1 MKICLSFMAILFLL
15 PSLGFSQEI
24 VSIYPNNAQADHSI
38 KVKVLGNNTQ
48 FNQVTTAVILYN
60 STNGDEAFSFETDI
74 ISNTELIAD
83 FWIADDFYQG
93 SYSIMVWNLLGHQL
107 ILPDCFFVHSSN
119 VLPQIALQPN
129 LANAGQ
135 TLNVTITGTGTHFN
149 SGSGTYVDFDYG
161 HFGTDVINSLDIVSN
176 TCMIANI
183 SIPSNTYTGDYQ
195 VSIYNGTD
203 GNMSKLFHVNGLTPP
218 ALQTITPA
226 TANAGQTLNVTISG
240 INTHFNS
247 ASSTSLHFGFEQ
259 GSPTV
264 VNSLNVVSNT
274 SLFAN
279 ITIPEDTYTG
289 DYDVDV
295 SNGIDGNIS
304 ILQGFHVTGQPI
316 PGITAIN
323 PSTAN
328 AGQTLNV
335 TITGINTQFNSG
347 SSTNVSFN
355 FHQASS
361 TTVVNSIDV
370 ISNESLMANVT
381 IPGDLYT
388 GYYDVYVDGDL
399 YWGNN
404 SWSYYNFYLNSAFFI
419 QGQPSP
425 SLNSINPLVANAGQ
439 TVDFTITGN
448 NTHFS
453 EAAGTYVGFSS
464 YECGDFILI
473 NSIIAQ
479 NNEEMQINATI
490 PYYMNPGTYDVYVF
504 NNIDKLMMY
513 PACLQI
519 NSTHVDE
526 FDNMFFEVYPNP
538 TDDFIKIE
546 MKNIESFA
554 KIDIYN
560 MQGIL
565 LISREL
571 SQNLINMISLSTL
584 PSGIY
589 FYKITAEEKTQTGK
603 ILKH

>member
-1 MKICLSFMAILFLL
+1 MKICLSLIAILVLL
-15 PSLGFSQEI
+15 PSLVNCQEI
-24 VSIYPNNAQADHSI
+24 VSIYPNNAQVGHSI
-38 KVKVLGNNTQ
+38 KVKVFGSNTQ

-60 STNGDEAFSFETDI
+60 SLNGDQAFSYETDI

-83 FWIADDFYQG
+83 FWIADDFSQG
-93 SYSIMVWNLLGHQL
+93 AYSIMVWNLLGHQL
-107 ILPDCFFVHSSN
+107 ILPDCFFVHSSH
-119 VLPQIALQPN
+119 VLPQITLEPN

-149 SGSGTYVDFDYG
+149 SGSGTNVDFDYE
-161 HFGTDVINSLDIVSN
+161 HFGTDIINSINVLNN
-176 TCMIANI
+176 TCIIANI
-183 SIPSNTYTGDYQ
+183 SIPSNTYAGDYQ

-203 GNMSKLFHVNGLTPP
+203 GNMSKLFHVNGITPP
-218 ALQTITPA
+218 TLQTITPE

-259 GSPTV
+259 GSSTV
-264 VNSLNVVSNT
+264 INSLNVVSNT
-274 SLFAN
+274 AILAN
-279 ITIPEDTYTG
+279 ISIPEDTYTG

-295 SNGIDGNIS
+295 YNGIDGNIS
-304 ILQGFHVTGQPI
+304 ILEGFHINGQPK
-316 PGITAIN
+316 PSLTAIN

-370 ISNESLMANVT
+370 ISNESIITNVT
-381 IPGDLYT
+381 IPDNLYS

-404 SWSYYNFYLNSAFFI
+404 TWSYYNYCLNNAFNI
-419 QGQPSP
+419 QGLPSP
-425 SLNSINPLVANAGQ
+425 SLNSLNPTVVNAGQ
-439 TVDFTITGN
+439 TIDFTITGN

-453 EAAGTYVGFSS
+453 EASGTYVGFSS

-479 NNEEMQINATI
+479 NNEEIQINATI
-490 PYYMNPGTYDVYVF
+490 PYYINPGLYDLYVF
-504 NNIDKLMMY
+504 NNTDKLMMN
-513 PACLQI
+513 PVCLQI
-519 NSTHVDE
+519 NSTNVDE
-526 FDNMFFEVYPNP
+526 LNNLFFEIYPNP
-538 TDDFIKIE
+538 TADNIIIE
-546 MKNIESFA
+546 MQNTESFA
-554 KIDIYN
+554 HIDIYN
-560 MQGIL
+560 TQGIL
-565 LISREL
+565 LISSEL
-571 SQNLINMISLSTL
+571 SQNLINKVYLNNL

-589 FYKITAEEKTQTGK
+589 FYKVTTEQKTQTGK
-603 ILKH
+603 ILKY